1 MIQQAIN
8 NGLSIA
14 TFLAQRIPSYERGVH
29 KQKLRAERDL
39 LKKSI
44 FDTAESEVATALEIE
59 AKQKAEGKKVDAHTS
74 TNLLRPLI
82 NKYES
87 TVHELAG
94 LGEATYEDLHSI
106 MGIPV
111 GKLEFLK
118 NEKGEMQEGTIADL
132 WEFMK
137 GKKFEMPEQPATED
151 LTSRRAYNVD
161 RFRSIVTGEEARAR
175 ADASLAEKQTAE
187 NENLNRLGKVRFK
200 GGDYFDLDLL
210 GPEARRQ
217 VEEKLGGI
225 R

>member
-14 TFLAQRIPSYERGVH
+14 AFLVQRTPSYERGVR
-29 KQKLRAERDL
+29 KQKLLKERDE
-39 LKKSI
+39 LKQSI
-44 FDTAESEVATALEIE
+44 LDTAKTEVASAQER
-59 AKQKAEGKKVDAHTS
+59 DSHTS

-94 LGEATYEDLHSI
+94 LGEASYEDLHSI
-106 MGIPV
+106 MGEPL
-111 GKLEFLK
+111 GKLEFK
-118 NEKGEMQEGTIADL
+118 NNQEGTIADL
-132 WEFMK
+132 WEVMK

-151 LTSRRAYNVD
+151 LTSRRASNVD

-175 ADASLAEKQTAE
+175 ADASLAEKQMAE